1 MDAPLRGQWTRR
13 IARILRVARFK
24 QQDRRLYTGN
34 GLVAVAARDD
44 VRVAWRELNV
54 SIIHPNRQLARKH
67 EEELVCVRMA
77 MTGELAANSRDPHV
91 VIVDDADRDGRPA
104 LSQARCRGM
113 NVQGIEQGKEAVP
126 IWIGVIEA
134 SANRTGAGP
143 WQAVGHRSAWARSR
157 PALVPLLRQRAK
169 RGDEGFPDC
178 GITELADE
186 SGLGIQ
192 RGEARWVILARSAM
206 ECD

>member
-1 MDAPLRGQWTRR
+1 VDAPLRGQWTRR

-67 EEELVCVRMA
+67 EEELVRVRMA

-113 NVQGIEQGKEAVP
+113 NVQGIERAHALIMHQNLIQAGRGVARRSCLYCVNVP
-126 IWIGVIEA
+126 
-134 SANRTGAGP
+134 SAAMKGSRTAGSQNSLTSLDLVSRGA
-143 WQAVGHRSAWARSR
+143 R
-157 PALVPLLRQRAK
+157 PA
-169 RGDEGFPDC
+169 G
-178 GITELADE
+178 
-186 SGLGIQ
+186 
-192 RGEARWVILARSAM
+192 
-206 ECD
+206 